1 MLLPVNWLKNYVD
14 LSISSKE
21 IADGLTYSGSHVESI
36 TSMNKGIENV
46 VVAKLESIETHPNA
60 DKLLV
65 CKASTGPNTYTV
77 VTGAKNLKSGD
88 YVPLA
93 LPGAKLPGGIEIGI
107 TDFRGVESQG
117 MLCSL
122 KELGYA
128 DNVIPKEMR
137 DGIFVFDKDYELG
150 QDVVNLMQ
158 LDDDIIEFE
167 ITPNRP
173 DCLSIYGM
181 AREASATFN
190 GELQEP
196 EIEIENEVDD
206 IHEYTNGIEVKTEAC
221 RRYYSRVI
229 KDVVIKPSPLW
240 MQTTLMNAGVRPV
253 NNMVDITNY
262 VMLEL
267 GEPLHAFDLDMLGGR
282 KIIVRQAEA
291 GEKLTTLDDV
301 ERILDQNDV
310 VIADENTAIGL
321 AGIMGGLDSEITK
334 ETKTVLLEGANF
346 SPRHVRLTS
355 KKLALRSEASTRF
368 EKGIDPNLCSQAV
381 ERVCELVEK
390 TGAGKVVKGVIDVDQ
405 TSGNPHSILMRPE
418 RARMLLGVEIPDE
431 DLIDYLE
438 RLRFK
443 TTVKEGNIIAE
454 VPSYRDDVKVEA
466 DLIEEAG
473 RLYGFHNIESKP
485 LKGGLTRGEKPYNKQ
500 IKARVKSV
508 LQGIGYNEVMT
519 YSFISPKAYDKLN
532 LPEDAPE
539 RNYIRLMNPLG
550 EDYSTMRTTLMSNMM
565 DLLGRNENKGIEE
578 VFAYEIG
585 YTFIPKSLPVV
596 DLPEEKQVL
605 SIGFYGDKDFYYMK
619 ETLEMVFSRLGIKNL
634 DYRRLTDNYS
644 FHPGRAA
651 RVYSGDDE
659 LGVFGEVHP
668 DVAGNY
674 ELKNRPYVA
683 TINFD
688 KVVELTDLD
697 IKYKPLPKY
706 PSMTR
711 DIAVVVD
718 EDIMVGELE
727 EVIIH
732 HGKDLVESIDLF
744 DIYRGNQVE
753 KNKKSVA
760 FSIVYRSYEGT
771 LTDSVVNK
779 IQTSIIEDLE
789 NKFDAKLRS

>member
-500 IKARVKSV
+500 IEARVKSV

>member
-21 IADGLTYSGSHVESI
+21 IADGLIYSGSHVESI

-282 KIIVRQAEA
+282 KIIVRQAET

-301 ERILDQNDV
+301 DRILDQNDV

-619 ETLEMVFSRLGIKNL
+619 ETIEMVFSRLGIKNL
-634 DYRRLTDNYS
+634 DYRRLT
-644 FHPGRAA
+644 
-651 RVYSGDDE
+651 
-659 LGVFGEVHP
+659 
-668 DVAGNY
+668 
-674 ELKNRPYVA
+674 
-683 TINFD
+683 
-688 KVVELTDLD
+688 
-697 IKYKPLPKY
+697 
-706 PSMTR
+706 
-711 DIAVVVD
+711 
-718 EDIMVGELE
+718 ED
-727 EVIIH
+727 
-732 HGKDLVESIDLF
+732 
-744 DIYRGNQVE
+744 R
-753 KNKKSVA
+753 KSV
-760 FSIVYRSYEGT
+760 V
-771 LTDSVVNK
+771 
-779 IQTSIIEDLE
+779 
-789 NKFDAKLRS
+789 

>member
-14 LSISSKE
+14 LGISSKE

-36 TSMNKGIENV
+36 TNMNKGIEKV
-46 VVAKLESIETHPNA
+46 VVAKLESIEAHPNA

-65 CKASTGPNTYTV
+65 CKANVGDQVYTV
-77 VTGAKNLKSGD
+77 VTGARNLKSGD
-88 YVPLA
+88 YVPMA
-93 LPGAKLPGGIEIGI
+93 LPEAKLPGGIEIGV
-107 TDFRGVESQG
+107 TDFRGIESQG

-122 KELGYA
+122 KELGYS

-137 DGIFVFDKDYELG
+137 DGIFVFDREYELG
-150 QDVVNLMQ
+150 QDVVPLMQ
-158 LDDDIIEFE
+158 LNDDIIEFE

-181 AREASATFN
+181 AREASATFR

-196 EIEIENEVDD
+196 EIEIENQVDD
-206 IHEYTNGIEVKTEAC
+206 IHEYTNGIEVHTEAC
-221 RRYYSRVI
+221 RRYYSRVV

-267 GEPLHAFDLDMLGGR
+267 GEPLHAFDLDRLGGR
-282 KIIVRQAEA
+282 KIIVRQARD

-301 ERILDQNDV
+301 ERSLDENDV
-310 VIADENTAIGL
+310 VIADENNAIGL

-334 ETKTVLLEGANF
+334 ETRTVLLEGANF

-381 ERVCELVEK
+381 ERVCELVEE
-390 TGAGKVVKGVIDVDQ
+390 TGAGTVVKGIIDVNQ
-405 TSGNPHSILMRPE
+405 TGGNPHTIVLRPE

-431 DLIDYLE
+431 DMVGYLE
-438 RLRFK
+438 RLKFK
-443 TTVKEGNIIAE
+443 TSLKEGNIIAE
-454 VPSYRDDVKVEA
+454 VPSFRDDVKVEA
-466 DLIEEAG
+466 DLIEEVG

-485 LKGGLTRGEKPYNKQ
+485 LTGGLTRGEKPYNKQ
-500 IKARVKSV
+500 IESRVKAI
-508 LQGIGYNEVMT
+508 LQGVGYNEVMT

-578 VFAYEIG
+578 VLAYEIG
-585 YTFIPKSLPVV
+585 YIFIPNSLPVEE
-596 DLPEEKQVL
+596 LPEERQVL

-619 ETLEMVFSRLGIKNL
+619 ETLELVFERLGIGELNYK
-634 DYRRLTDNYS
+634 RLTDNPS

-651 RVYSGDDE
+651 TIYSGDE
-659 LGVFGEVHP
+659 VLGVFGEVHP

-674 ELKNRPYVA
+674 ELKNRPYIA
-683 TINFD
+683 TVNFD
-688 KVVELTDLD
+688 KLVEMTDLD

-718 EDIMVGELE
+718 EEVMVGELE
-727 EVIIH
+727 EVIKV
-732 HGKDLVESIDLF
+732 HGKDLVESIELF

-771 LTDSVVNK
+771 LTDSVVNG

-789 NKFDAKLRS
+789 NRFNAKLRS

>member
-14 LSISSKE
+14 LNISSKE
-21 IADGLTYSGSHVESI
+21 ISDGLTYSGSHVESI

-46 VVAKLESIETHPNA
+46 VVGKIEKIEIHPNA
-60 DKLLV
+60 DKLLICMIDV
-65 CKASTGPNTYTV
+65 GDGVYTV
-77 VTGAKNLKSGD
+77 VTGAKNLKEGD
-88 YVPLA
+88 YVPIA
-93 LPGAKLPGGIEIGI
+93 LPGATLPGNIDIGT

-128 DNVIPKEMR
+128 DNVIPKEMK
-137 DGIFVFDKDYELG
+137 DGIFVFDKEYSLG
-150 QDVVNLMQ
+150 ENVVPLMQ
-158 LDDDIIEFE
+158 LNDDVIEFE

-181 AREASATFN
+181 AREASATFK

-196 EIEIENEVDD
+196 EISLNNEVDN
-206 IHEYTNGIEVKTEAC
+206 INSYTNGIEVETEAC
-221 RRYYSRVI
+221 RRYYSRVV

-240 MQTTLMNAGVRPV
+240 IQTTLMNAGVRPV

-267 GEPLHAFDLDMLGGR
+267 GEPLHAFDLDRLGGR
-282 KIIVRQAEA
+282 KIIVRQADK

-301 ERILDQNDV
+301 ERTLDENDI
-310 VIADENTAIGL
+310 VIADENIAIGL
-321 AGIMGGLDSEITK
+321 AGIMGGLDSEITAN
-334 ETKTVLLEGANF
+334 TKTVLLEGANF

-381 ERVCELVEK
+381 ERVCELIEE
-390 TGAGKVVKGVIDVDQ
+390 TGTGTVVNGVIDVNH
-405 TSGNPHSILMRPE
+405 TSASLHTIVLRPD
-418 RARMLLGVEIPDE
+418 RARKLLGVDMPD
-431 DLIDYLE
+431 DDIVDYLE
-438 RLRFK
+438 RLQFK
-443 TTVKEGNIIAE
+443 TTLKSGSIIAE
-454 VPSYRDDVKVEA
+454 VPTFRDDVKVEA

-485 LKGGLTRGEKPYNKQ
+485 LTGALTRGEKPYNKQ
-500 IKARVKSV
+500 IEARVKSV

-532 LPEDAPE
+532 LPEEASE
-539 RNYIRLMNPLG
+539 RKYIILMNPLG

-565 DLLGRNENKGIEE
+565 DLLGRNENKGIDE
-578 VFAYEIG
+578 VLAYEIG
-585 YTFIPKSLPVV
+585 YAFIPKALPVV
-596 DLPEEKQVL
+596 DLPDEKQVL
-605 SIGFYGDKDFYYMK
+605 SIGFYGQKDFYFMK
-619 ETLEMVFSRLGIKNL
+619 ETLETVFERLGVKNL
-634 DYRRLTDNYS
+634 SYEREEKNPS

-651 RVYSGDDE
+651 TVYSGNVK
-659 LGVFGEVHP
+659 LGIFGEVHP
-668 DVAGNY
+668 DVANNY
-674 ELKNRPYVA
+674 ELKKRSYIA
-683 TINFD
+683 TIDFD
-688 KVVELTDLD
+688 KIVDLTDLD
-697 IKYKPLPKY
+697 IKYRPLPKY
-706 PSMTR
+706 PSMSR

-718 EDIMVGELE
+718 EGVMVGEIDK
-727 EVIIH
+727 VIRS
-732 HGKDLVESIDLF
+732 HGKNLVESIELF

-771 LTDSVVNK
+771 LTDSVVNDIQNK
-779 IQTSIIEDLE
+779 IILDLE
-789 NKFDAKLRS
+789 NRFDAKLRS

>member
-65 CKASTGPNTYTV
+65 CKASTGPNKYTV

-282 KIIVRQAEA
+282 KIIVRQAET

-500 IKARVKSV
+500 IEARVKSV

>member
-282 KIIVRQAEA
+282 KIIVRQAET

-500 IKARVKSV
+500 IEARVKSV

-744 DIYRGNQVE
+744 DIYRGNQVV

>member
-443 TTVKEGNIIAE
+443 TTVKEGNIIAK

-500 IKARVKSV
+500 IEARVKSV

>member
-500 IKARVKSV
+500 IEARVKSV

-651 RVYSGDDE
+651 RVYSGDEE

>member
-282 KIIVRQAEA
+282 KIIVRQAET

-500 IKARVKSV
+500 IEARVKSV